1 MKINDLFDAVIVCNL
16 DRRPDRLQG
25 ITHQLE
31 ILQITWRRWP
41 AIDHINTDM
50 TAIYCNVMNLMNRL
64 FYCQWKGY
72 KQVLLLDDDCEF
84 VNNFYDKFD
93 EVWPQIPDD
102 WDTVSFGDH
111 LISATPITNKIKKIN
126 QSYGG
131 HATAFKMSCLPI
143 LFEGYKG
150 QDFADLEAN
159 RMSEK
164 LNRYV
169 IEPGLVG
176 QGRYESDLIG
186 GIRPNIY
193 NLWQ

>member
-16 DRRPDRLQG
+16 DRRPDRLAG

-31 ILQITWRRWP
+31 TLQIIWHRWP

-50 TAIYCNVMNLMNRL
+50 TPIYCNVMNLINRL
-64 FYCQWKGY
+64 FYSQYKGY
-72 KQVLLLDDDCEF
+72 KQVLMLDDDCEF
-84 VNNFYDKFD
+84 VDNFYDKFD
-93 EVWPQIPDD
+93 QVWPQVPDD

-111 LISATPITNKIKKIN
+111 LISATTVTDKVQKVHE
-126 QSYGG
+126 SYGG
-131 HATAFKMSCLPI
+131 HATAIKMNCLPI

-150 QDFADLEAN
+150 KDFADLEAN
-159 RMSEK
+159 RMSDR

-176 QGRYESDLIG
+176 QGRYESDLVD
-186 GIRPNIY
+186 GIRPNLY

>member
-1 MKINDLFDAVIVCNL
+1 MKINNLFDAVIVCNL
-16 DRRPDRLQG
+16 DRRPDRLAA

-31 ILQITWRRWP
+31 TLQITWHRWP

-50 TAIYCNVMNLMNRL
+50 TPIYCNVMNLMNRL
-64 FYCQWKGY
+64 FYSQYKGY
-72 KQVLLLDDDCEF
+72 KQVLMLDDDCEF
-84 VNNFYDKFD
+84 VDNFYDKFD
-93 EVWPQIPDD
+93 EIWPQVPND

-111 LISATPITNKIKKIN
+111 LLSATPVTDKVQKVHE
-126 QSYGG
+126 SYGG
-131 HATAFKMSCLPI
+131 HATAIKMGCLPI
-143 LFEGYKG
+143 LFKGYKG
-150 QDFADLEAN
+150 KDFADLEAN
-159 RMSEK
+159 RMSDR

-186 GIRPNIY
+186 GIRPNLY

>member
-1 MKINDLFDAVIVCNL
+1 MKINDFFDAVIVCNL
-16 DRRPDRLQG
+16 DRRPDRLSA

-31 ILQITWRRWP
+31 TLQITWHRWP

-50 TAIYCNVMNLMNRL
+50 TPIYCNVMNLINRL
-64 FYCQWKGY
+64 FYSQYKGY
-72 KQVLLLDDDCEF
+72 KQVLMLDDDCEF
-84 VNNFYDKFD
+84 VDNFYEKFN
-93 EVWPQIPDD
+93 EVWPQVPDN

-111 LISATPITNKIKKIN
+111 LISATTITDKVQKVHE
-126 QSYGG
+126 SYGG
-131 HATAFKMSCLPI
+131 HATAIKMSCLPI

-150 QDFADLEAN
+150 KDFADLEAN
-159 RMSEK
+159 RMSDR

-176 QGRYESDLIG
+176 QGRYESDLVG
-186 GIRPNIY
+186 GIRPNMY